1 MEQLKNMEIIRK
13 AFAYLKEDD
22 DRTLKELLELVQI
35 PAPSG
40 FEQDRAVC
48 IMDKMER
55 IGLDNVG
62 LDRGAMYLAP
72 LRGLVK
78 DRW

>member
-48 IMDKMER
+48 IMDKTGGDDSSSYR
-55 IGLDNVG
+55 YGIST
-62 LDRGAMYLAP
+62 RH
-72 LRGLVK
+72 
-78 DRW
+78 